1 MWLLAWSRVAL
12 ACAENL
18 SKSGAVMHDRL
29 QGSPAVAAGTPRTP
43 ISNAGRGAGWGF
55 LLAGMFGVLV
65 ACGSD
70 DSAPQTS
77 TGGSG
82 GGQSVTGA
90 DADRALPGE
99 GFEATPDFDITD
111 PQKPVPPRD
120 ELVEGIANLNGTGGS
135 SNRGSGTTDAGAGD
149 AGAP

>member
-1 MWLLAWSRVAL
+1 
-12 ACAENL
+12 
-18 SKSGAVMHDRL
+18 
-29 QGSPAVAAGTPRTP
+29 
-43 ISNAGRGAGWGF
+43 
-55 LLAGMFGVLV
+55 LV

-82 GGQSVTGA
+82 GGQNATGA

-120 ELVEGIANLNGTGGS
+120 ELVEGIANLNGTGGA
-135 SNRGSGTTDAGAGD
+135 SNRGSGTTVAGAGD

>member
-1 MWLLAWSRVAL
+1 MWLLATSRVAL

-29 QGSPAVAAGTPRTP
+29 QGSRSVFSAAPRTP
-43 ISNAGRGAGWGF
+43 SRSAGRGAGWGF

-82 GGQSVTGA
+82 GGQSATGA
-90 DADRALPGE
+90 DPERALPGE

-120 ELVEGIANLNGTGGS
+120 ELVEGIANLNGTGGAS
-135 SNRGSGTTDAGAGD
+135 GRGSSTTDAGAGD

>member
-1 MWLLAWSRVAL
+1 MWRRASSRVAL

-18 SKSGAVMHDRL
+18 SKSGAVMNDRL
-29 QGSPAVAAGTPRTP
+29 RGSRSVSAGAARSP
-43 ISNAGRGAGWGF
+43 SHSAGRGASWGF
-55 LLAGMFGVLV
+55 LWAGMFGVLMG
-65 ACGSD
+65 CSSD

-82 GGQSVTGA
+82 GGQSVTSEA
-90 DADRALPGE
+90 ERPLPGE

-120 ELVEGIANLNGTGGS
+120 ELVDGVANLNGTGGS
-135 SNRGSGTTDAGAGD
+135 ASGGSRTTDAGTGD
-149 AGAP
+149 AGVL